1 MSTSDSW
8 NTPDLEKTIRFNQMV
23 RIPRKDRGWVTI
35 TCGTPSLATKV
46 SAESATEDS
55 FFDLNQLSVYS
66 SDSFIA
72 RQLGMVISA

>member
-23 RIPRKDRGWVTI
+23 RVPRKDRGWVTI
-35 TCGTPSLATKV
+35 TCETPSLATKD
-46 SAESATEDS
+46 SAESGTEDS
-55 FFDLNQLSVYS
+55 DFDLNPLPVYN

-72 RQLGMVISA
+72 RQLGKDISD